1 MSTSMAKVE
10 MEHYNFVENG
20 EFVCIG
26 TDVKINPFKNLLEM
40 IAFYHGIAE
49 RNDPDELDAFLDNE
63 YSKSRDQYSKIVN
76 AEDIDYFIIHSIVDS
91 RLEKN
96 SQSKNE
102 LWMKFDEE
110 ALKALLQ
117 KPFFDEYNAVVIHR
131 ENGLCEGTESQKS
144 EVTKQMKPFKRNYG
158 MLELYT
164 YTKLQAQA
172 ACVLSDDRT
181 NMMWYLWC
189 YHDVIEQLYEFR
201 FYDCVGT
208 VYQKYGKEWFAHSK
222 VRGTDFEPIL
232 FKWAAYAIH
241 AAHHSETVEARKLKH
256 DLVDLM
262 SEFVLSTAMVE
273 KMPFKEEVVM
283 WLKNAIV
290 HFDDDHEALLQNQIA
305 GFVHQNY
312 QLKKDYETL
321 QKNYE
326 TLRGQI
332 EDMQEDHTR
341 TDDEKIDAILKR
353 IYTFMP
359 EDISFDQ
366 DAYRLAD
373 IWERF
378 SPATQKDIRTSLA
391 LYEKMKTP
399 DLAALVFVSSL
410 EREMKR
416 NFFEPFKESAA
427 FKKIKNK
434 FCPNKNLL
442 DVHRA
447 LAEIDRH
454 PTLGNIPFIKKAIL
468 SQQSKRDSA
477 VVAAFAQ
484 FLGKDREDFCSI
496 CDAIEKY
503 RLGTKKYT
511 VVKLRNG
518 LAHGDE
524 AVKEGCDERCYHD
537 LMKMFYEPPIQIMF
551 SIIAHSKK

>member
-117 KPFFDEYNAVVIHR
+117 KPFFDEYNAIVIHR

-189 YHDVIEQLYEFR
+189 FHDVIE
-201 FYDCVGT
+201 
-208 VYQKYGKEWFAHSK
+208 
-222 VRGTDFEPIL
+222 
-232 FKWAAYAIH
+232 
-241 AAHHSETVEARKLKH
+241 
-256 DLVDLM
+256 
-262 SEFVLSTAMVE
+262 
-273 KMPFKEEVVM
+273 
-283 WLKNAIV
+283 
-290 HFDDDHEALLQNQIA
+290 
-305 GFVHQNY
+305 
-312 QLKKDYETL
+312 
-321 QKNYE
+321 
-326 TLRGQI
+326 
-332 EDMQEDHTR
+332 
-341 TDDEKIDAILKR
+341 
-353 IYTFMP
+353 
-359 EDISFDQ
+359 
-366 DAYRLAD
+366 
-373 IWERF
+373 
-378 SPATQKDIRTSLA
+378 
-391 LYEKMKTP
+391 
-399 DLAALVFVSSL
+399 
-410 EREMKR
+410 
-416 NFFEPFKESAA
+416 
-427 FKKIKNK
+427 
-434 FCPNKNLL
+434 
-442 DVHRA
+442 
-447 LAEIDRH
+447 
-454 PTLGNIPFIKKAIL
+454 
-468 SQQSKRDSA
+468 
-477 VVAAFAQ
+477 
-484 FLGKDREDFCSI
+484 
-496 CDAIEKY
+496 
-503 RLGTKKYT
+503 
-511 VVKLRNG
+511 
-518 LAHGDE
+518 
-524 AVKEGCDERCYHD
+524 
-537 LMKMFYEPPIQIMF
+537 
-551 SIIAHSKK
+551 